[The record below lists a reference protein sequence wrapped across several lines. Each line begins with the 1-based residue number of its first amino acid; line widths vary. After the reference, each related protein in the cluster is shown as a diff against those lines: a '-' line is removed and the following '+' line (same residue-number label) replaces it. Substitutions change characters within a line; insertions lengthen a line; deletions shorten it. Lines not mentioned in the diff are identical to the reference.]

1 MEKYQQHLLG
11 NFRNQLNTWM
21 AQKEHIPH
29 DDVYR
34 FLHSIAGTAGTIGM
48 AEMSSIARG
57 LMEQLERQKKKDWS
71 IKEIQDFLITLI
83 SHCYDF
89 NSDGEIQET
98 VEIQAKDSQ
107 PFILVIDDET
117 SMLMFLKEELGKYGW
132 IVMVVSDPVKAISAF
147 YDLRPDC
154 IIIDVHMQRKNGFE
168 LLAFLKEK
176 LKQWLVPTVMI
187 SVDNSKKNRM
197 KTFELGADDF
207 LAKPFE
213 IDELYIRVKRH
224 IERKKLIDNLI
235 LTDELT
241 RVYNRK
247 YTGFAYETMCS
258 SIGRREEAFCLAIV
272 DLDHFK
278 HVNDRY
284 GHLTGDIVLKEFSA
298 LLSERSRS
306 GDIIIRYGGEEF
318 LIFMERVTAPQG
330 KEILDRMLQEFQS
343 RTFSAES
350 EPFSC
355 SFSAGI
361 VEVNH
366 LNESLD
372 YWVKLADDALYKAKA
387 LGRKQIQISESDKK
401 VIRRKPLRIAVIDD
415 DPIIQ
420 TILEDMFMRMANELK
435 FDLNVKTFSGGPEF
449 LSDDWSYSNENYVVI
464 LDGIMPEMDGLEVL
478 QSLRA
483 STRQDQYRV
492 MMLTSRN
499 SERDISRALEL
510 GADDY
515 LTKPFKMADLKVR
528 ISYLCKR
535 MK

>member
-1 MEKYQQHLLG
+1 MEKYQQHLM
-11 NFRNQLNTWM
+11 RNIRTQLNSWM
-21 AQKEHIPH
+21 IQKVHISH

-34 FLHSIAGTAGTIGM
+34 FLHSIAGTAGTIEM
-48 AEMSSIARG
+48 AEMSSIARE
-57 LMEQLERQKKKDWS
+57 LMEQLQRQEKNEWS
-71 IKEIQDFLITLI
+71 IKEIQDFMITLI
-83 SHCYDF
+83 SHCYDY
-89 NSDGEIQET
+89 SSEGEMAKT
-98 VEIQAKDSQ
+98 VEIQAKDGQ
-107 PFILVIDDET
+107 PFILVIDDEA
-117 SMLMFLKEELGKYGW
+117 SMLMFIKEELEKYGW
-132 IVMVVSDPVKAISAF
+132 FVMVVSDPIKAISAF

-154 IIIDVHMQRKNGFE
+154 VIIDVHMQRKNGFE

-187 SVDNSKKNRM
+187 SIDNSKKNRI
-197 KTFELGADDF
+197 KTFEMGADDF

-213 IDELYIRVKRH
+213 IDELHIRVKRH

-235 LTDELT
+235 LKDELT

-247 YTGFAYETMCS
+247 YTDFAYDTMCS
-258 SIGRREEAFCLAIV
+258 SIGRREEAFCLAMV

-278 HVNDRY
+278 KVNDSY
-284 GHLTGDIVLKEFSA
+284 GHLTGDIVLKEMAA
-298 LLSERSRS
+298 LLTERSRS

-318 LIFMERVTAPQG
+318 LIFLERVNAPQG
-330 KEILDRMLQEFQS
+330 KEILQRMLQEFQN
-343 RTFSAES
+343 RTFSSGS
-350 EPFSC
+350 ETFSC
-355 SFSAGI
+355 SFSAGM

-366 LNESLD
+366 PNDSLD
-372 YWVKLADDALYKAKA
+372 YWIKLADDALYKAKVS
-387 LGRKQIQISESDKK
+387 GRKQIQISESNKK
-401 VIRRKPLRIAVIDD
+401 VFRRKPLRIAVIDD
-415 DPIIQ
+415 DPIIL
-420 TILEDMFMRMANELK
+420 TVLEDMFRRMENELK
-435 FDLNVKTFSGGPEF
+435 FTLNIKTFNGGPEF
-449 LSDDWSYSNENYVVI
+449 LSDDWTYSNENYVVI

-499 SERDISRALEL
+499 SERDISRALAL

-515 LTKPFKMADLKVR
+515 LTKPFKMSDLKAR